1 MPSISP
7 GPCPFAQ
14 DSGGSGFAAPIALGM
29 ETGKPSGEAAAA
41 PRFLGSPPLR
51 NQAGE
56 GDDSGPALA
65 PPPRGWLSSAEFHGT
80 TATETRMLLNAVG
93 VFSFLPTA
101 FDPGFV
107 LRVSR
112 SSALGLGLLCIAW
125 AVSLAVEFWRAAT
138 RCWARV
144 LCLETGHVLAGSMN
158 VANDQ
163 LGKSNPVFSIST
175 GCVTCNTGAA
185 KPSKNG
191 VRCCQVQKA
200 LENQANP
207 AGHRLSVIVSFSAT
221 STGFAGV
228 FRFRK
233 HGQHRCIL
241 EAFEG
246 GNASQGEWH
255 GLLSGVAIDPV
266 SGLGK
271 DRSRNSWTN
280 CES

>member
-1 MPSISP
+1 M
-7 GPCPFAQ
+7 F
-14 DSGGSGFAAPIALGM
+14 
-29 ETGKPSGEAAAA
+29 
-41 PRFLGSPPLR
+41 
-51 NQAGE
+51 
-56 GDDSGPALA
+56 
-65 PPPRGWLSSAEFHGT
+65 
-80 TATETRMLLNAVG
+80 LNAVG
-93 VFSFLPTA
+93 MFSFLLSA

-107 LRVSR
+107 LRVCR
-112 SSALGLGLLCIAW
+112 SSTLGLVLLCIAW
-125 AVSLAVEFWRAAT
+125 AISLAVEFWRAAT
-138 RCWARV
+138 RSWGPV
-144 LCLETGHVLAGSMN
+144 FCLATGRVLAGIMN
-158 VANDQ
+158 FANDRF
-163 LGKSNPVFSIST
+163 GKSNPVFSIST
-175 GCVTCNTGAA
+175 GGVTYNTGAA
-185 KPSKNG
+185 KASKNG
-191 VRCCQVQKA
+191 VRCGQVQKT

-246 GNASQGEWH
+246 GNASKGEWH
-255 GLLSGVAIDPV
+255 GLSSGVAIDPV

>member
-1 MPSISP
+1 MPPYP
-7 GPCPFAQ
+7 GFQREQFA
-14 DSGGSGFAAPIALGM
+14 PTIALGM
-29 ETGKPSGEAAAA
+29 ETGRPSGEAPVA
-41 PRFLGSPPLR
+41 PRFLGSPPPR
-51 NQAGE
+51 TQTGE

-65 PPPRGWLSSAEFHGT
+65 PPRRSRFASAEVHGT
-80 TATETRMLLNAVG
+80 TATETQVLLNALG

-101 FDPGFV
+101 FGPGFV

-112 SSALGLGLLCIAW
+112 SSTLGLGLLCIAW

-138 RCWARV
+138 RCWAPV
-144 LCLETGHVLAGSMN
+144 LETGRVLAGSMN

-163 LGKSNPVFSIST
+163 LEKSNPVFSLST
-175 GCVTCNTGAA
+175 GGVTYNTGAA
-185 KPSKNG
+185 KASKNG
-191 VRCCQVQKA
+191 VRCAQVQKA

-207 AGHRLSVIVSFSAT
+207 AGHRLSVIVCLSPN

-246 GNASQGEWH
+246 GNTSQGEWH
-255 GLLSGVAIDPV
+255 GWLSSVAIDLV
-266 SGLGK
+266 SGLAN
-271 DRSRNSWTN
+271 DRSRNSLTK
-280 CES
+280 C

>member
-1 MPSISP
+1 MPPYP
-7 GPCPFAQ
+7 GFRRQRFAP
-14 DSGGSGFAAPIALGM
+14 AIALGM
-29 ETGKPSGEAAAA
+29 ETGRPSGEAAVV
-41 PRFLGSPPLR
+41 PRFLGSPPPGT
-51 NQAGE
+51 QAGE
-56 GDDSGPALA
+56 GDDSGLVLA
-65 PPPRGWLSSAEFHGT
+65 PPPRRRLASAEFHGT
-80 TATETRMLLNAVG
+80 TATETRMFLNAVG
-93 VFSFLPTA
+93 VFSFLPAA
-101 FDPGFV
+101 FEPGFV

-112 SSALGLGLLCIAW
+112 SSTMGLGLLCIAW
-125 AVSLAVEFWRAAT
+125 AVSLVVEFGRAAT
-138 RCWARV
+138 RCWAPV
-144 LCLETGHVLAGSMN
+144 SCLATNQVLAGIMN
-158 VANDQ
+158 VANDKLQ
-163 LGKSNPVFSIST
+163 KSNPVFSLST
-175 GCVTCNTGAA
+175 GGVTYNTGAA
-185 KPSKNG
+185 KASKNG
-191 VRCCQVQKA
+191 IRCGQVQKA

-246 GNASQGEWH
+246 GNTSKGECH
-255 GLLSGVAIDPV
+255 GLSSGVAIDPV

>member
-1 MPSISP
+1 MPPYP
-7 GPCPFAQ
+7 GFRRERFAP
-14 DSGGSGFAAPIALGM
+14 AIALGM
-29 ETGKPSGEAAAA
+29 ETGRPSGEAPVA
-41 PRFLGSPPLR
+41 PRFLGSPPPG

-65 PPPRGWLSSAEFHGT
+65 PPPRRRLASAEFHGT
-80 TATETRMLLNAVG
+80 TATETRMFLNAVG
-93 VFSFLPTA
+93 VFSFLPAA

-112 SSALGLGLLCIAW
+112 SSTLGLGLLCVAW

-138 RCWARV
+138 RCWAPV
-144 LCLETGHVLAGSMN
+144 FCLETGRVLAGSMN
-158 VANDQ
+158 VANDR
-163 LGKSNPVFSIST
+163 LGKSNPVFSLST
-175 GCVTCNTGAA
+175 GGVTYNTGAA
-185 KPSKNG
+185 KASKNG
-191 VRCCQVQKA
+191 VRCGQVQKA

-207 AGHRLSVIVSFSAT
+207 AGHRLSVIVSFSPN

-255 GLLSGVAIDPV
+255 GWLSSVAIDPV

-271 DRSRNSWTN
+271 DRSRNS
-280 CES
+280 